1 MSEYLRKKAVLN
13 SAKSRIEWFRNRSEE
28 WKRQGVVSKQK
39 EMYEASI
46 ALEEFVSE
54 ILSGA
59 FDANGEVQRLR
70 AALELCRHALK
81 NGYFQDE
88 LILRNALKAIDQA
101 LSTTTEPI
109 NAAKVERVREG
120 DGNDA

>member
-1 MSEYLRKKAVLN
+1 MSEYLSKKAVLN

-54 ILSGA
+54 IQSGA
-59 FDANGEVQRLR
+59 FDADESRVYGND
-70 AALELCRHALK
+70 CK
-81 NGYFQDE
+81 NGRCEF
-88 LILRNALKAIDQA
+88 
-101 LSTTTEPI
+101 
-109 NAAKVERVREG
+109 
-120 DGNDA
+120 